1 MNSLRDAFAQFPYP
15 SSPRA
20 ATAPDRLAAVARLF
34 GTMAPN
40 PETARVLE
48 IGCSDGGNLISLA
61 MIAPQA
67 RFLGIDFS
75 EPAIARGQ
83 ACIREVQISNIE
95 LRVVDLLEFPAD
107 AGTFDYI
114 IAHGVYSWVA
124 PQLQE
129 RALAL
134 IQRHLAPDGV
144 AYVDY
149 NAQPGSHIRFAFRE
163 SLLFHVRRFS
173 HPQQR
178 IDQARSFMKL
188 IVDASPDPSLQRTVA
203 EAELRRLLRAH
214 DTAIFH
220 DLIALENHP
229 VYFHEFVSAA
239 ARYQLQYLAE
249 ANVFEMNDAML
260 KESVR
265 ERLAGLRD
273 IIEKEQYL
281 DILKGRAFRQT
292 LLCHAGRNI
301 SRVLDAT
308 TLQSLYFSASVESA
322 PGPQIDEVS
331 YRYEFGTLTTANA
344 LLKEI
349 IDQLAKAFPARL
361 SARELAGDLR
371 ARRPDLAASIEA
383 ELPPALLYATMSGV
397 VGIHARPGQFT
408 TTSSAQPVAS
418 AVARFQAQRGEEIFT
433 LNLQALQNP
442 DQKLR
447 QLLPLLDGSRNVQDL
462 AGSLGWEQ
470 AEVEEYLRAAA
481 SNALLVR

>member
-1 MNSLRDAFAQFPYP
+1 MNPLRDAFAQFPYP

-34 GTMAPN
+34 ATTAPN
-40 PETARVLE
+40 PETARALE
-48 IGCSDGGNLISLA
+48 IGCSDGGNLLSLA
-61 MIAPQA
+61 TITPQG

-83 ACIREVQISNIE
+83 GRIRELQINNIE
-95 LRVVDLLEFPAD
+95 LRVVDLFEFPAD

-129 RALAL
+129 RLLAL

-149 NAQPGSHIRFAFRE
+149 NAQPGSQIRFAFRE
-163 SLLFHVRRFS
+163 SLLFHVRRFTN
-173 HPQQR
+173 PQQR

-229 VYFHEFVSAA
+229 IYFHEFVSAA

-249 ANVFEMNDAML
+249 ANVFEMSDGIL
-260 KESVR
+260 RESVR
-265 ERLAGLRD
+265 ERLAGLQD

-292 LLCHAGRNI
+292 LLCHAGRSI
-301 SRVLDAT
+301 SRLLDGT
-308 TLQSLYFSASVESA
+308 TLEALYFSASVEAA
-322 PGPQIDEVS
+322 PGPQSGEVS
-331 YRYEFGTLTTANA
+331 YRYEFGTLTTANV

-349 IDQLAKAFPARL
+349 LDQLANAFPARL
-361 SARELAGDLR
+361 SARELAEDLR
-371 ARRPDLAASIEA
+371 ARRPDLAGNIDA
-383 ELPPALLYATMSGV
+383 ELQPALLYATMSGV
-397 VGIHARPGQFT
+397 VGIHARPGQFST
-408 TTSSAQPVAS
+408 TCSVNPLAS
-418 AVARFQAQRGEEIFT
+418 ALARFQAQCGEDIYT

-442 DQKLR
+442 HQKLR
-447 QLLPLLDGSRNVQDL
+447 QLLPLLDGTRDVQDL
-462 AGSLGWEQ
+462 ARSLGWEQ
-470 AEVEEYLRAAA
+470 AEVEEYLRGAAT
-481 SNALLVR
+481 NALLMK